1 MQPCEAVL
9 PLPCFFS
16 FVANKTIFVKQ
27 FSTSSFVSQGR
38 KMGNGE
44 AAAAAAEKKEG
55 GMEIVIKNARA
66 MEWNGIA
73 KAAWV

>member
-1 MQPCEAVL
+1 
-9 PLPCFFS
+9 
-16 FVANKTIFVKQ
+16 
-27 FSTSSFVSQGR
+27 
-38 KMGNGE
+38 MGNGE